1 MSGNPNRLDETG
13 VQDRS
18 DRANLA
24 RLLRQA
30 RIVIV
35 QMTIL
40 VQNMHRYREEYRE
53 ELVADFARSVR
64 QRVEPSNGPSSAAS
78 TRAIDSGAQ
87 DIENDEQ
94 DLWDFFMSL
103 PPDTVIVPPPAPPP
117 QRPHRMNE
125 VVPQSEQRVAKEQ
138 EESSEEEWEEHPCAG
153 WIRAPRIHSQ
163 KKPTDD

>member
-64 QRVEPSNGPSSAAS
+64 RRVEPSP
-78 TRAIDSGAQ
+78 RAIDSGAQ

-94 DLWDFFMSL
+94 SLWDFFMNL
-103 PPDTVIVPPPAPPP
+103 P
-117 QRPHRMNE
+117 
-125 VVPQSEQRVAKEQ
+125 K
-138 EESSEEEWEEHPCAG
+138 
-153 WIRAPRIHSQ
+153 
-163 KKPTDD
+163 